1 MPTVD
6 PFELHLTVQPAD
18 IDENGHVNNVTYLR
32 WIQEVAIAHWEST
45 ASAATRAE
53 LFWVVVR
60 HEIDYL
66 QSAYLADALIAR
78 TWVGPATRLR
88 FERNTEILRAA
99 DRKVLARARSLWC
112 PFSTQTGK
120 PTAVSAEIRAR
131 FSAPTST

>member
-1 MPTVD
+1 MSTVD
-6 PFELHLTVQPAD
+6 PFELALLVQPTD
-18 IDENGHVNNVTYLR
+18 IDEIGHVNNVTYLR

-45 ASAATRAE
+45 ADAATRAS

-66 QSAYLADALIAR
+66 HSAYLTDALIAR

-112 PFSTQTGK
+112 PCSTQTGK
-120 PTAVSAEIRAR
+120 PTAVSIELRER
-131 FSAPTST
+131 FSLPTA

>member
-1 MPTVD
+1 MSTVD
-6 PFELHLTVQPAD
+6 PFELPLHVQPSD
-18 IDENGHVNNVTYLR
+18 IDEIGHVNNVTYLR

-45 ASAATRAE
+45 ADAATRAE

-66 QSAYLADALIAR
+66 QSAYLSDALIAR

-88 FERNTEILRAA
+88 FERNTEILRSA

-112 PFSTQTGK
+112 PFSTRTGK
-120 PTAVSAEIRAR
+120 PTAVSAEVRQR
-131 FSAPTST
+131 FSLPAA